1 MRIAVGFDHGGVAL
15 RQTVIRTLK
24 SLGHNVVDF
33 GTGDEASVDYPEY
46 AEKGAA
52 AVASGDCARG
62 ILVCGTGIGMSI
74 AANKIDGCFAARVT
88 DCYSARMAA
97 EHNGANVLCLGA
109 RVTGPGAVEMIIE
122 TYLGTKTDHAPRH
135 QRRRAM
141 VADLE
146 QKQQ

>member
-1 MRIAVGFDHGGVAL
+1 M
-15 RQTVIRTLK
+15 RQTVVRTLK
-24 SLGHNVVDF
+24 SLGHEVVDF
-33 GTGDEASVDYPEY
+33 GTESEESVDYPEY
-46 AEKGAA
+46 AEQVAR

-62 ILVCGTGIGMSI
+62 IAVCGTGIGMSI
-74 AANKIDGCFAARVT
+74 AANKINGCFAARVT

-109 RVTGPGAVEMIIE
+109 RVTGAGAAEMIIE
-122 TYLGTKTDHAPRH
+122 TYLGTDTDHAPRH

-146 QKQQ
+146 TQ